1 MSAPTSAMPLIPDLV
16 AQVAAERGGDIAFR
30 VDNGASITLEDW
42 HTRANAFARGLLDR
56 GVRPGERVL
65 LRFDNARF
73 TDYVVA
79 WLGTHRAG
87 AVSVPISSRFSR
99 SELAHVI
106 INSEPVGLVGPSD
119 LLLPDLDLWVSDS
132 SQVGT
137 GRSCDDPGVPIA
149 REDLAD
155 ILYTSGTTGLP
166 KGVATSHAN
175 LSAFAAMGGGS
186 SGLFALLAGGGDRLP
201 VLLHSFPVS
210 TFAGSHGM
218 VILPLQAAL
227 TGLAMSSWDAQRCC
241 ELIEEYQV
249 DLTYLVPA
257 MAMLLLRS
265 GAPERHDVSSVRVQM
280 WGGSAVPGEVLK
292 SLTTQFPG
300 TTQLNIYG
308 LTEGGPAVTIMPYDP
323 DNPTSIGRPSGITEV
338 SVRDEGN
345 EAVATGE
352 SGEICLRLPGV
363 PTRHY
368 HKDPEASAAV
378 WTDGW
383 IHTGDI
389 GYQDEAGLLYL
400 VDRLKD
406 LIIRGGH
413 NLSTLEI
420 ESVLLEHPAVAEAA
434 VFGISHDVLGE
445 DVAAALV
452 LSGEVS
458 EDELIEHCRRHLSG
472 NKVPRRWL
480 FRDSLPRNAMG
491 KSLKRALRLEA
502 EKTG

>member
-1 MSAPTSAMPLIPDLV
+1 MPLIPDLV
-16 AQVAAERGGDIAFR
+16 ARVAGERGGDTAFR
-30 VDNGASITLEDW
+30 VDNGTAITLWDW
-42 HTRANAFARGLLDR
+42 HTRANAFARGLLARD
-56 GVRPGERVL
+56 VRPGQRVL
-65 LRFDNARF
+65 LRYDNARF
-73 TDYVVA
+73 IDYVVA

-99 SELAHVI
+99 SELAHVVT
-106 INSEPVGLVGPSD
+106 NSEPVGLVGPPD
-119 LLLPDLDLWVSDS
+119 LLLSDLDLWSVNGAEVEAG
-132 SQVGT
+132 Q
-137 GRSCDDPGVPIA
+137 SCDDPGVPIA
-149 REDLAD
+149 RQDLAD

-227 TGLAMSSWDAQRCC
+227 TGLAMSGWDAQRCC

-265 GAPERHDVSSVRVQM
+265 GAPQRHDVSSVRVQM
-280 WGGSAVPGEVLK
+280 WGGSAVPGEVLR
-292 SLTTQFPG
+292 SLTAQFPG
-300 TTQLNIYG
+300 ATQLNIYG

-323 DNPTSIGRPSGITEV
+323 GNPSSIGRPSGITEV
-338 SVRDEGN
+338 SVRDERN
-345 EAVATGE
+345 EPVPTGE
-352 SGEICLRLPGV
+352 NGEICLRLPGV
-363 PTRHY
+363 PTRRY

-434 VFGISHDVLGE
+434 VFGITHEVLGE

-452 LSGEVS
+452 LTGEVS
-458 EDELIEHCRRHLSG
+458 EDDLAEHCRERLSG

-491 KSLKRALRLEA
+491 KALKRALRVEA

>member
-1 MSAPTSAMPLIPDLV
+1 
-16 AQVAAERGGDIAFR
+16 
-30 VDNGASITLEDW
+30 
-42 HTRANAFARGLLDR
+42 
-56 GVRPGERVL
+56 
-65 LRFDNARF
+65 
-73 TDYVVA
+73 
-79 WLGTHRAG
+79 
-87 AVSVPISSRFSR
+87 
-99 SELAHVI
+99 
-106 INSEPVGLVGPSD
+106 
-119 LLLPDLDLWVSDS
+119 
-132 SQVGT
+132 
-137 GRSCDDPGVPIA
+137 
-149 REDLAD
+149 
-155 ILYTSGTTGLP
+155 
-166 KGVATSHAN
+166 
-175 LSAFAAMGGGS
+175 
-186 SGLFALLAGGGDRLP
+186 
-201 VLLHSFPVS
+201 
-210 TFAGSHGM
+210 
-218 VILPLQAAL
+218 
-227 TGLAMSSWDAQRCC
+227 
-241 ELIEEYQV
+241 
-249 DLTYLVPA
+249 
-257 MAMLLLRS
+257 
-265 GAPERHDVSSVRVQM
+265 
-280 WGGSAVPGEVLK
+280 
-292 SLTTQFPG
+292 
-300 TTQLNIYG
+300 
-308 LTEGGPAVTIMPYDP
+308 
-323 DNPTSIGRPSGITEV
+323 
-338 SVRDEGN
+338 
-345 EAVATGE
+345 GE

-452 LSGEVS
+452 LNGEVS